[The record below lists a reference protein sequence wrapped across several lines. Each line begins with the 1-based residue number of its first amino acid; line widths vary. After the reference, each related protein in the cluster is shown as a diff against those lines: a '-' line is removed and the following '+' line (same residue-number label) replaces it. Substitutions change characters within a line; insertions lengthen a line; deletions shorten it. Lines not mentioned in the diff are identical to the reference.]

1 MNGLKHDLSK
11 YSKAEFSPSC
21 KYFQGTSSP
30 IVEERKN
37 NYGYSDI
44 SIHHT
49 NKNKHHYE
57 YWVDTYKGQL
67 LIKPMPFK
75 YNLEYCLDMISASM
89 TYHKKDYKRD
99 FVLNFFIEREGTYL
113 MHPASKEFVIYCL
126 TEYAKNDFKNIKANI
141 QHFTKK
147 LTLNFFTQLLC
158 KKANIKIEYTHAPL
172 SPVKSDKTIKIT
184 NIIYTKRLT
193 LFLNPLPIN
202 NPNKHG

>member
-1 MNGLKHDLSK
+1 MKNFIKHLKIINSHRFKVMKFCFKAGIPMNGLKHDLSK
-11 YSKAEFSPSC
+11 YSKAEFSPSR

-126 TEYAKNDFKNIKANI
+126 TEYAKNDFKNIKA
-141 QHFTKK
+141 KK
-147 LTLNFFTQLLC
+147 LKPIYDEII
-158 KKANIKIEYTHAPL
+158 KKYDHTYFIKTEYENL
-172 SPVKSDKTIKIT
+172 KIK
-184 NIIYTKRLT
+184 NGKE
-193 LFLNPLPIN
+193 
-202 NPNKHG
+202 